1 MTSQKNLFQ
10 LPDDIH
16 YLNGAYM
23 SPLLRSVEEAGI
35 TAIGRKRNPFLIKP
49 EDFFNE
55 PELVKKKFASLING
69 KAEQVAIIPSASYG
83 LKSATINIPV
93 NGGTH
98 AITVAD
104 EFPSGYYSISE
115 WCNANKKELK
125 IIKPPDTNE
134 NRGKQWNEMLLHEI
148 NNETSAVLI
157 SSIHW
162 TDGTTFDLKKIGER
176 CREVNALFIVDGTQ
190 SVGAMPIDVTAYKID
205 ALICAA
211 YKWLLG
217 PYAIGLAYYGEAFD
231 SGKPI
236 EDSWLNKLNAED
248 FSKLNSY
255 ANDYRPGA
263 ARYSMG
269 ENSNFIL
276 LPMLH
281 KALDQIQEWSVQS
294 IQDYSTALIQP
305 LYSYLRDNNFRVE
318 EAGNRADH
326 MFGFQLPGHIDKN
339 ILLQQLKDNKLIV
352 SLRGNAIRVSAHIYN
367 NENDI
372 NKLLEVL
379 QNQ

>member
-148 NNETSAVLI
+148 NNETCPYI
-157 SSIHW
+157 K
-162 TDGTTFDLKKIGER
+162 TD
-176 CREVNALFIVDGTQ
+176 Q
-190 SVGAMPIDVTAYKID
+190 
-205 ALICAA
+205 
-211 YKWLLG
+211 
-217 PYAIGLAYYGEAFD
+217 
-231 SGKPI
+231 
-236 EDSWLNKLNAED
+236 
-248 FSKLNSY
+248 
-255 ANDYRPGA
+255 
-263 ARYSMG
+263 
-269 ENSNFIL
+269 
-276 LPMLH
+276 
-281 KALDQIQEWSVQS
+281 
-294 IQDYSTALIQP
+294 
-305 LYSYLRDNNFRVE
+305 
-318 EAGNRADH
+318 
-326 MFGFQLPGHIDKN
+326 
-339 ILLQQLKDNKLIV
+339 
-352 SLRGNAIRVSAHIYN
+352 
-367 NENDI
+367 
-372 NKLLEVL
+372 
-379 QNQ
+379 